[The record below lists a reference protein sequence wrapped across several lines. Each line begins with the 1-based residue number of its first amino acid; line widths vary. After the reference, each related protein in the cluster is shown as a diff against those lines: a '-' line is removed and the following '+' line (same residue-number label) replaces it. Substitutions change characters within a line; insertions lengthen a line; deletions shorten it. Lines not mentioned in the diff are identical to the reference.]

1 VHVAENPAEAASAR
15 RQALLV
21 LICTSAPSF
30 MLQLDANIV
39 SVSLPAIARSLNAG
53 FAGIEW
59 VITAYM
65 LSFASLLMPAGAL
78 ADRFG
83 RKRLLLIGLSVF
95 TFASLLCGSVPNLKV
110 LIAARA
116 LQGAGAAMQLSAA
129 LATLSHAFQGEAR
142 ARAFSFWGSVV
153 GIGIACGPVVGGLI
167 TQGFGWQW
175 AFYINLP
182 IGAALI
188 ALIVKVVDSSKDPAA
203 VRLDLP
209 GVACFAGAL
218 FLTTLALIEGNHRG
232 WTDRA
237 IVAELVGAS
246 VLFGLFVVVE
256 RKQARPMLDLSYFRN
271 LTYLGANLAQF
282 SFSAGVLTM
291 LTFVPIFL
299 QNGLGQ
305 PSAAA
310 GLMMLPMVI
319 PLFIVP
325 RIVANHLAHRWSG
338 RALLA
343 LGLFCVC
350 LGLFWFAATV
360 SGLTY
365 GRMVAGMLLT
375 GIGAGL
381 LNGETTKVGMT
392 VIPKERSGMASGV
405 SGTVR
410 FSGLVIGIAA
420 LGVVLYGGVAD
431 AVRRALPDAG
441 AFASLRLVQ
450 DITAGQLAGATW
462 PGHDAATIH
471 AIAMSSFASG
481 YQWLF
486 LAAAVFMLVS
496 TVLTWLLVSATETA
510 PVSAATTTRAGLAL
524 RPITIAARESKLR
537 LRSEPDAARMRS
549 HANGETGHNG
559 GRDAHLYRHDSE
571 RRLDP
576 ESGKRDRGRHY

>member
-1 VHVAENPAEAASAR
+1 MHVAVDPAEVAASAK

-39 SVSLPAIARSLNAG
+39 SVSLPAIAHSLNAS

-83 RKRLLLIGLSVF
+83 RKRLLITGLSVF
-95 TFASLLCGSVPNLKV
+95 TFASFVCGAAPNLTV

-116 LQGAGAAMQLSAA
+116 LQGAGAAMQLSSA

-142 ARAFSFWGSVV
+142 ARAFAFWGSVV
-153 GIGIACGPVVGGLI
+153 GIGIASGPVVGGLI
-167 TQGFGWQW
+167 TQGFGWEW
-175 AFYINLP
+175 AFYVNLP
-182 IGAALI
+182 IGIALI
-188 ALIVKVVDSSKDPAA
+188 ALIVKVIESSKDPGA

-232 WTDRA
+232 WGDRW
-237 IVAELVGAS
+237 IIAELAS
-246 VLFGLFVVVE
+246 AAVLFGLFIIVE
-256 RKQARPMLDLSYFRN
+256 RQQTRPMLDLSYFRKS
-271 LTYLGANLAQF
+271 TYLGANLAQL
-282 SFSAGVLTM
+282 SFSAGLLTM
-291 LTFVPIFL
+291 LTFIPIFL
-299 QNGLGQ
+299 QNGLGH
-305 PSAAA
+305 PSAIA

-325 RIVANHLAHRWSG
+325 RLVASYLAYRWSG
-338 RALLA
+338 RVLLT
-343 LGLFCVC
+343 LGLFLVC
-350 LGLFWFAATV
+350 LGLFWFAGVVRELAYV
-360 SGLTY
+360 PMIG
-365 GRMVAGMLLT
+365 GMLLT

-420 LGVVLYGGVAD
+420 LGAVLYGGVTD
-431 AVRRALPDAG
+431 AVRRALPEVGFSD
-441 AFASLRLVQ
+441 SLRLVQ
-450 DITAGQLAGATW
+450 DITAGQLAGATL
-462 PGHDAATIH
+462 PGHDAAAVR
-471 AIAMSSFASG
+471 AIAETAFASG

-486 LAAAVFMLVS
+486 LAAALFMLVS
-496 TVLTWLLVSATETA
+496 TLLTWRLVNAADTP
-510 PVSAATTTRAGLAL
+510 PVSASTSSGRQATKDKEEDGNKGG
-524 RPITIAARESKLR
+524 S
-537 LRSEPDAARMRS
+537 DAYLHR
-549 HANGETGHNG
+549 
-559 GRDAHLYRHDSE
+559 YDSE
-571 RRLDP
+571 RRT
-576 ESGKRDRGRHY
+576 KRGSRK

>member
-1 VHVAENPAEAASAR
+1 MDAVLPVESEVLSR
-15 RQALLV
+15 RHAFLV
-21 LICTSAPSF
+21 LVCTSAPSF

-83 RKRLLLIGLSVF
+83 RKKFLVIGLSVF
-95 TFASLLCGSVPNLKV
+95 TFASFLCGSAPNLPT

-142 ARAFSFWGSVV
+142 TRAFSFWGAVV

-167 TQGFGWQW
+167 TQAFGWEW
-175 AFYINLP
+175 AFYVNLP
-182 IGAALI
+182 IGVALI
-188 ALIVKVVDSSKDPAA
+188 ALIAKVIESSRDPHA

-209 GVACFAGAL
+209 GVACFGSSL

-232 WTDRA
+232 WTDLWILGELAAAA
-237 IVAELVGAS
+237 I
-246 VLFGLFVVVE
+246 LFVFFIVVE
-256 RKQARPMLDLSYFRN
+256 REQARPMLDLSYFRKP
-271 LTYLGANLAQF
+271 TYLGANLAQL
-282 SFSAGVLTM
+282 SFSAGMLTM

-299 QNGLGQ
+299 QSGLGHA
-305 PSAAA
+305 SAVA
-310 GLMMLPMVI
+310 GLMMLPMVV

-325 RIVANHLAHRWSG
+325 RIVSQHLAHRLSG
-338 RALLA
+338 RALLT
-343 LGLFCVC
+343 LGLFLVC
-350 LGLFWFAATV
+350 LGLFCFAAV
-360 SGLTY
+360 VRELAYAPMIG
-365 GRMVAGMLLT
+365 GMLVT

-410 FSGLVIGIAA
+410 FTGLVIGIAA
-420 LGVVLYGGVAD
+420 LGVVLYGRVAVVI
-431 AVRRALPDAG
+431 AHALPQANTTDRQA
-441 AFASLRLVQ
+441 LVQ
-450 DITAGQLAGATW
+450 AITAGHF
-462 PGHDAATIH
+462 PAATLSGSDP
-471 AIAMSSFASG
+471 AAAKALALASFASG

-486 LAAAVFMLVS
+486 LAGAVFMVIS
-496 TVLTWLLVSATETA
+496 AILTWLLVSADETP
-510 PVSAATTTRAGLAL
+510 PVSAPAQRAV
-524 RPITIAARESKLR
+524 R
-537 LRSEPDAARMRS
+537 
-549 HANGETGHNG
+549 
-559 GRDAHLYRHDSE
+559 
-571 RRLDP
+571 
-576 ESGKRDRGRHY
+576 